1 MTSLVPGWAQE
12 GGAAALA
19 KRLQDPAM
27 RAKIRAGMVPNLERR
42 AGAHALMIRSFAPD
56 PSLEGKRLDE
66 VGRIKGMDPL
76 DAAIEM
82 LIAGGAPTI
91 SFNMSDAD
99 VEAFM
104 RQPWTRSEEHPS
116 ELQSLMRT
124 SYAVFCLKKKTTP
137 LASA

>member
-1 MTSLVPGWAQE
+1 MG
-12 GGAAALA
+12 
-19 KRLQDPAM
+19 
-27 RAKIRAGMVPNLERR
+27 PNLERR
-42 AGAHALMIRSFAPD
+42 AGPHALMIRSFAPD

-104 RQPWTRSEEHPS
+104 RQPWTMTSTDGGLPPFGK
-116 ELQSLMRT
+116 T
-124 SYAVFCLKKKTTP
+124 SYQQRAYGPFPHNLPICCPDKPVIP
-137 LASA
+137 MAPRNPPPPPP

>member
-1 MTSLVPGWAQE
+1 MG
-12 GGAAALA
+12 
-19 KRLQDPAM
+19 
-27 RAKIRAGMVPNLERR
+27 AKIRAGMVPNLERR
-42 AGAHALMIRSFAPD
+42 AGPHALMIRSFAPD

-82 LIAGGAPTI
+82 LIAGGAPTT

-104 RQPWTRSEEHPS
+104 RQPWPRSEERRVGEEGVSTCRSRWSPCD
-116 ELQSLMRT
+116 E
-124 SYAVFCLKKKTTP
+124 
-137 LASA
+137 

>member
-1 MTSLVPGWAQE
+1 
-12 GGAAALA
+12 
-19 KRLQDPAM
+19 
-27 RAKIRAGMVPNLERR
+27 
-42 AGAHALMIRSFAPD
+42 MIRSFAPD

-91 SFNMSDAD
+91 SFNISDAD

-104 RQPWTRSEEHPS
+104 RQPWTMPSTGGGMPHFGKTSAHPRAYGAFPRKLRNY
-116 ELQSLMRT
+116 EIGRAT
-124 SYAVFCLKKKTTP
+124 SWEKVWTYV
-137 LASA
+137 

>member
-1 MTSLVPGWAQE
+1 MG
-12 GGAAALA
+12 
-19 KRLQDPAM
+19 
-27 RAKIRAGMVPNLERR
+27 PNLERR
-42 AGAHALMIRSFAPD
+42 AGPHALMIRSFAPD

-104 RQPWTRSEEHPS
+104 RQPWTMRSEEHTS
-116 ELQSLMRT
+116 ELQSLRRI
-124 SYAVFCLKKKTTP
+124 SYAVFCLKKKTKQQHK
-137 LASA
+137 

>member
-1 MTSLVPGWAQE
+1 
-12 GGAAALA
+12 
-19 KRLQDPAM
+19 
-27 RAKIRAGMVPNLERR
+27 MVPNLERR
-42 AGAHALMIRSFAPD
+42 AGAHALMIRSFAAD

-99 VEAFM
+99 
-104 RQPWTRSEEHPS
+104 RSEEHTS
-116 ELQSLMRT
+116 ELQSLMRI
-124 SYAVFCLKKKTTP
+124 SYAVFCLKKKNNKTTQNNKAAP
-137 LASA
+137 KE